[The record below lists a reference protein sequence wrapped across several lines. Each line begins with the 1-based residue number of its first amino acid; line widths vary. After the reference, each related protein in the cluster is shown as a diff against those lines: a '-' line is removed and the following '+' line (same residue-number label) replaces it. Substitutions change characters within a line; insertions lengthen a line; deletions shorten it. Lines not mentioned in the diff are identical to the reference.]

1 MVVWRAARESFGFGT
16 GISHCARR
24 CFAAYFPGAVM
35 SADLPKF
42 CFFLALFFA
51 GFFHSTVEAAERHS
65 PPEIAGQVFSADG
78 APVHGLRF
86 FLRAASFADSV
97 DVDPA
102 GRFSLAL
109 PEQLPDQVI
118 ELSLDAIDRA
128 TRRFH
133 PALVWLRREEL
144 AGEQRFILVP
154 REWTISQGSFA
165 GTTVTTSLQR
175 AFTPPC
181 TGCSAFYERAGT
193 RATFLARTPIQS
205 WPEARFPLRVAFDR
219 EDVAEVFTAR
229 DSVEFWRVAES
240 IHRDVGSELF
250 RPVRYEETLAGE
262 GEGEPEDVIL
272 VWVDP
277 SLPYSGLGTA
287 VSEGGK
293 IVHGS
298 VRLRRAGLTSSTGAP
313 ELLTHELV
321 HALGFGHTCAWRSVV
336 ADPTRCRSLRS
347 PSLTPEDVAYMQLLR
362 RVRELQQ
369 THRARW
375 GIETALAGER
385 VLTLRLPLERQPR

>member
-1 MVVWRAARESFGFGT
+1 MFADF
-16 GISHCARR
+16 RR
-24 CFAAYFPGAVM
+24 P
-35 SADLPKF
+35 
-42 CFFLALFFA
+42 CFFLALLLIAFVQPA
-51 GFFHSTVEAAERHS
+51 VTAERHT
-65 PPEIAGQVFSADG
+65 PLEIAGQVFSADG
-78 APVHGLRF
+78 TSVQGLRF
-86 FLRAASFADSV
+86 LLRAASFADSV
-97 DVDPA
+97 DVDSA
-102 GRFSLAL
+102 GRFSLVL
-109 PEQLPDQVI
+109 PAQLPDEVF
-118 ELSLDAIDRA
+118 ELSLDAADRA
-128 TRRFH
+128 LRRFH

-154 REWTISQGSFA
+154 REWAIPRGSFA
-165 GTTVTTSLQR
+165 GAAVPISLQR

-193 RATFLARTPIQS
+193 RTAFLARTPVQS

-219 EDVAEVFTAR
+219 EDVSEMFTAR

-240 IHRDVGSELF
+240 MHRDLGSELF

-277 SLPYSGLGTA
+277 TLPYSGLGTA
-287 VSEGGK
+287 ISEGGK
-293 IVHGS
+293 IVYGA
-298 VRLRRAGLTSSTGAP
+298 VRLRRAGLASSREAP
-313 ELLTHELV
+313 ELVTHELV

-336 ADPTRCRSLRS
+336 ADPTRCRSMRS

-369 THRARW
+369 AHRARW

-385 VLTLRLPLERQPR
+385 VLTLRLPLEPQRR